1 MATKKNTTI
10 NGKEYFRIRRT
21 IDGVQKSFYGSSK
34 GDAENKYKEYLEE
47 LAKKKYKQEQVYSNA
62 TIHDRAKEYIDNA
75 LSVSKKFAKG
85 TRERYES
92 AYRTHINGSWFDKL
106 IASDVKASDIQ
117 RFYNEL
123 PVSSQTLKSVNKFMS
138 AFWKWLVLND
148 YAPNVLVAVELPIK
162 PDNSRHN
169 GIQIWEDSEIHKI
182 LMNLHEP
189 EQNRIMFLIETL
201 LYTGMRIGEV
211 LALQYSDIKDGHIH
225 VERQI
230 YSGEIKPPKYNSS
243 RIIPMHDAL
252 LDDYEKH
259 KKWHRAEMRTNRYR
273 TDFIFTTHKGTLYN
287 VSNVRRRMNK
297 FYDECG
303 VPHKNIHTYRST
315 FCTQMCRCD
324 VPLEVASKLL
334 GHKSLEVTAKHY
346 QMIKND
352 TMEDAIGKLSFL

>member
-47 LAKKKYKQEQVYSNA
+47 LAKKKYKQEQIYSNA
-62 TIHDRAKEYIDNA
+62 TIHDRANEYVDNA
-75 LSVSKKFAKG
+75 LSVSKKYAKG

-92 AYRTHINGSWFDKL
+92 AYHTHINGSWFDKL

-189 EQNRIMFLIETL
+189 EQNRIMFLIEML

-230 YSGEIKPPKYNSS
+230 YTGEIKPPKHNSS

-252 LDDYEKH
+252 LDDYGKH
-259 KKWHRAEMRTNRYR
+259 KKWHRAEMRTNSYR

-334 GHKSLEVTAKHY
+334 GHKSLEVTASHY
-346 QMIKND
+346 QLIKSD
-352 TMEDAIGKLSFL
+352 TMEEAINKLSY

>member
-92 AYRTHINGSWFDKL
+92 AYRTHIKGSWFDKL
-106 IASDVKASDIQ
+106 IASDVRASDIQ

-148 YAPNVLVAVELPIK
+148 YAPNVLVAVELPLK

-169 GIQIWEDSEIHKI
+169 GIQIWEDNEIHKI

-230 YSGEIKPPKYNSS
+230 YTGEIKPPKYNSS

-334 GHKSLEVTAKHY
+334 GHKSLEVTASHY
-346 QMIKND
+346 QLIKSD
-352 TMEDAIGKLSFL
+352 TMEEAINKLSY